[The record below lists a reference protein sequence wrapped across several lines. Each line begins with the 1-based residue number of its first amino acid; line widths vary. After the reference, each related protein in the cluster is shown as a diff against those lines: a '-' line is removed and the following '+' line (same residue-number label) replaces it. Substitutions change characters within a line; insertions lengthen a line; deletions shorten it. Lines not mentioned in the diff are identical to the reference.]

1 MSIKVAVAQMSP
13 SENRARNLG
22 NTLRMI
28 RSAAAQ
34 GARLVVLPEMCTS
47 PYMLGDEDLSRWSEE
62 IPSGQSFHAWL
73 RASRDLEIA
82 IVAGILECK
91 DGLFYNTAIC
101 LDKTGLLSH
110 YRKMHLFGW
119 EQQRLAAG
127 ESFRQTA
134 VFDGTKIGM
143 LICYDL
149 RFVEAV
155 RSLALDGIQLL
166 CLPKTWTDVGKS
178 QPLDQYG
185 LPGAAH
191 LALGQAY
198 ANKIYVLCA
207 GRVGTE
213 KGVSYLGRS
222 LIATPNGHIIAGPGS
237 SDKEML
243 LVAEIEP
250 TVANYKQIG
259 NANHVFKDRRTDLY

>member
-1 MSIKVAVAQMSP
+1 MSP
-13 SENRARNLG
+13 SDNHASNLG
-22 NTLRMI
+22 NTLGMI

-34 GARLVVLPEMCTS
+34 GARLIVLPELCTS
-47 PYMLGDEDLSRWSEE
+47 PYMLGDDDLSRWSEE
-62 IPSGQSFHAWL
+62 IPSGQSIHAWL
-73 RASRDLEIA
+73 QASRELEIT
-82 IVAGILECK
+82 IVAGILECR
-91 DGLFYNTAIC
+91 DGDFFNSAIC

-110 YRKMHLFGW
+110 YRKTHLFGW
-119 EQQRLAAG
+119 EQQCLDAG
-127 ESFRQTA
+127 TA
-134 VFDGTKIGM
+134 FQQATDVDGTRIGI

-178 QPLDQYG
+178 QPLDKYG

-198 ANKIYVLCA
+198 ANKIFVLCA

-222 LIATPNGHIIAGPGS
+222 MIATPNGHIIAGPGS
-237 SDKEML
+237 SNEEML

-250 TVANYKQIG
+250 MLANHKQIG
-259 NANHVFKDRRTDLY
+259 DANHVFKDRRTDLY

>member
-1 MSIKVAVAQMSP
+1 MSP
-13 SENRARNLG
+13 SDNHARNLR
-22 NTLRMI
+22 NTLGMI

-34 GARLVVLPEMCTS
+34 GARLIVLPEMCTS
-47 PYMLGDEDLSRWSEE
+47 PYMLGDDDLSRWSEE
-62 IPSGQSFHAWL
+62 IPSGQSVHAWL
-73 RASRDLEIA
+73 RASRELEIA
-82 IVAGILECK
+82 IVAGILECR
-91 DGLFYNTAIC
+91 DGHFYNSAIC

-110 YRKMHLFGW
+110 YRKTHLFGW
-119 EQQRLAAG
+119 EQQCLDAG
-127 ESFRQTA
+127 KTLWQIA
-134 VFDGTKIGM
+134 DVDGTRIGM

-155 RSLALDGIQLL
+155 RSLALEGIQLL
-166 CLPKTWTDVGKS
+166 CLPKTWTDVGKA

-191 LALGQAY
+191 LAMGQAY

-213 KGVSYLGRS
+213 QGVGYLGKS

-250 TVANYKQIG
+250 TTADHKQIG
-259 NANHVFKDRRTDLY
+259 TANHVFKDRRTDLY

>member
-1 MSIKVAVAQMSP
+1 MSIKVAIAQMSP
-13 SENRARNLG
+13 GENHACNLR
-22 NTLRMI
+22 NTLGMI

-34 GARLVVLPEMCTS
+34 GARLIVLPEMCTS
-47 PYMLGDEDLSRWSEE
+47 PYMLGDDDLSRWSEE
-62 IPSGQSFHAWL
+62 IPSGQSVHAWL
-73 RASRDLEIA
+73 QASRELEIA
-82 IVAGILECK
+82 IVAGILEYR
-91 DGLFYNTAIC
+91 DGHFFNSAIC
-101 LDKTGLLSH
+101 LDKSGLLSH

-119 EQQRLAAG
+119 EQQCLAAG
-127 ESFRQTA
+127 KAFRHTA
-134 VFDGTKIGM
+134 DVDGTRIGM

-149 RFVEAV
+149 RFVEVV
-155 RSLALDGIQLL
+155 RSLALDGVQLL

-198 ANKIYVLCA
+198 ANKIFLLCA

-222 LIATPNGHIIAGPGS
+222 LIATPDGHIVAGPGS
-237 SDKEML
+237 SDEEVL
-243 LVAEIEP
+243 FVAEIEP
-250 TVANYKQIG
+250 TLANHKQIG
-259 NANHVFKDRRTDLY
+259 RANHVFKDRRTDLY